1 MRPVCEVQD
10 YEDGKRRRPW
20 PSGIETAKKYGL
32 KVILGNGAAG
42 EISCYHEA
50 LVSSKMITR
59 AGEMNGFLK
68 QKESILT
75 EGLKTQGGKII
86 LEPKFFLKLDPQ
98 KIDQFATDRLSLRMK
113 NCRTSMAGLYL
124 ADQDALPL

>member
-1 MRPVCEVQD
+1 MRPLCKVQD
-10 YEDGKRRRPW
+10 HENGKREGLVR
-20 PSGIETAKKYGL
+20 GIETAKKYRL
-32 KVILGNGAAG
+32 EVILGNGAAG

-50 LVSSKMITR
+50 LMSSKMIHR

-86 LEPKFFLKLDPQ
+86 LEPKFFLKLDPE
-98 KIDQFATDRLSLRMK
+98 KIDKFATDRL
-113 NCRTSMAGLYL
+113 TF
-124 ADQDALPL
+124 P